1 MHMELGLRQVLRQEI
16 RLEQSLQLSLRM
28 IEQLATDTEREIQA
42 EGRLLDAM
50 LRDCDRGT
58 YASVEDFV
66 DRVGKRVRKK
76 DRTDRTRCLVAQIRQ
91 AVALLACPDLAAVR
105 ELVQY
110 GRDGVHCWMMDPI
123 VCYAQLLTVW
133 ESASCATIDLRRVSL
148 DVLCGQQRNAQGS
161 PAVLDFLVDCTADA
175 RCTASLFTMISA
187 ALHRSA
193 PRVVTAYA
201 HHLLAV
207 LPVGSCTEL
216 QCANALELLAA
227 YDHYLGH
234 GGVRGWPTD
243 ALRAYVAG
251 CPDAEATSATSSIP
265 PLVRALLPSGTSD
278 AVMERLA
285 ARFGEPALRDATD
298 AVRHVLR
305 ALQWLRGVP
314 MGGKY
319 LAHAVMVTEHAK
331 AFLRVI
337 QAINWAAWSSGRG
350 EECTYPL
357 DARTAEEVVLRLR
370 NHQLD
375 VTLGQLPL
383 RPEYRERFTDAAMQ
397 MPPKVLEIVLR
408 LTSVYSTHAKDAL
421 PVLARIVEAI
431 MDGEFSAWRYAHDAA
446 SVQLKAIK
454 AHPEWQQRT
463 IAYRMLGDAER
474 CTETLRAVALLQPV
488 AAAAFVREYH
498 TVWSPD
504 LGSKLEE
511 QILAIEEQ
519 FRDGRGSSGDRRA
532 LAEQAK
538 RLRTMYRAARCI
550 ELFVLEPA
558 TIDHARSVWREFL
571 GQPWAVPFHDCCAQ
585 AIAILDQPELR
596 AMQCVTV
603 TETDDLL
610 DLLQVGVMPTLTCQR
625 WTEHTSYNH
634 CLLAY
639 VADPNKKLWQLTS
652 RNGEVIGRVVV
663 RLLPFK
669 RSALLLMEPPYSM
682 RWSDD
687 HTRVLLGEVLRKAAR
702 LAKAVGKPIAVG
714 YVGVRRWGEWGK
726 MFEELAKGVEV
737 KPVTANFQP
746 KLPES
751 FNIAEYSDSLG
762 GCLPRGHVLPH
773 VARLTYL
780 LVSPEREAVE

>member
-1 MHMELGLRQVLRQEI
+1 MGLGPRQILRQEL
-16 RLEQSLQLSLRM
+16 RLEQTLQLSLRM
-28 IEQLATDTEREIQA
+28 IERLATDTEREIQA
-42 EGRLLDAM
+42 EAQLLDVM
-50 LRDCDRGT
+50 LQDVDRGT
-58 YASVEDFV
+58 YVSVEDFV

-76 DRTDRTRCLVAQIRQ
+76 DRTDRTRHLVEQIRQ

-110 GRDGVHCWMMDPI
+110 GRDGVHCWMMDPV
-123 VCYAQLLTVW
+123 VCYAQLLTIW
-133 ESASCATIDLRRVSL
+133 KSPSCATIDVRRASL
-148 DVLCGQQRNAQGS
+148 DVLCMQQRGAQGS
-161 PAVLDFLVDCTADA
+161 PVVLDLLVDCTADA
-175 RCTASLFTMISA
+175 RCTTSLFTMIGA
-187 ALHRSA
+187 ALHRSE

-201 HHLLAV
+201 HYLLAV
-207 LPVGSCTEL
+207 LPAGLCTEP
-216 QCANALELLAA
+216 QCAHALKLLSA
-227 YDHYLGH
+227 YDYYLGY
-234 GGVRGWPTD
+234 GGVHGWPVD
-243 ALRAYVAG
+243 ALRAHVAG
-251 CPDAEATSATSSIP
+251 GHGDAAASVASPIP
-265 PLVRALLPSGTSD
+265 SLVRALLPSGTSD

-298 AVRHVLR
+298 AVRHILR

-319 LAHAVMVTEHAK
+319 LAHAVTVTEHAK
-331 AFLRVI
+331 GFLRVI

-350 EECTYPL
+350 VECTYPL

-375 VTLGQLPL
+375 VTLAQLPL
-383 RPEYRERFTDAAMQ
+383 RSTYRERFTDAAMQ

-408 LTSVYSTHAKDAL
+408 LTSVYATHAKDAL

-431 MDGEFSAWRYAHDAA
+431 MDGKFSVWRYSHDAA
-446 SVQLKAIK
+446 PVQLKAIQ
-454 AHPEWQQRT
+454 AHPEWQQGT
-463 IAYRMLGDAER
+463 TVYRMLGDAER

-488 AAAAFVREYH
+488 AAAVFACEYH
-498 TVWSPD
+498 TEWNPD
-504 LGSKLEE
+504 LGGKLEE
-511 QILAIEEQ
+511 QIFAIEEQ
-519 FRDGRGSSGDRRA
+519 FRDGGGPSGNRRA
-532 LAEQAK
+532 LADQAK
-538 RLRTMYRAARCI
+538 RLRMMYRAARCI
-550 ELFVLEPA
+550 ELFVLEPPL
-558 TIDHARSVWREFL
+558 IDHARSAWREHL
-571 GQPWAVPFHDCCAQ
+571 GQPWAAPFHDCCTQ

-610 DLLQVGVMPTLTCQR
+610 DLLQVGVTPTLTCQR
-625 WTEHTSYNH
+625 WTEHTKYNH

-652 RNGEVIGRVVV
+652 RSGEVIGRVVV

-669 RSALLLMEPPYSM
+669 RSALLLMEPPYST

-687 HTRVLLGEVLRKAAR
+687 HARVLLGEVFRKAIR
-702 LAKAVGKPIAVG
+702 LARAVGKPIAVG
-714 YVGVRRWGEWGK
+714 YVGVPRWGEWGK
-726 MFEELAKGVEV
+726 IFEEMAKHAGV

-762 GCLPRGHVLPH
+762 GCLPRGYALPH

-780 LVSPEREAVE
+780 LVSPEEETGE